1 MIKHPAV
8 INELFESTKWKRD
21 NFKYKLTV
29 LVSSVDAVELAEF
42 EDILLSATAKA
53 FRRFKP
59 KLKTKFTSYLHRIYI
74 NKFKDFRRHLY
85 RLYKRKALYFGEQSS
100 EPASNLSENGN
111 YYLKFFKSKKDREL
125 ITLVLLGYNQKE
137 IMAMWNLRYKAYQ
150 RLLEGIRNNLKFRD
164 ALMSA
169 RYC

>member
-1 MIKHPAV
+1 MIIHPTV
-8 INELFESTKWKRD
+8 INELFKSSKWMRD

-59 KLKTKFTSYLHRIYI
+59 KLRTKFTTYLHTIYL
-74 NKFKDFRRHLY
+74 NKFKDFKRHLR

-111 YYLKFFKSKKDREL
+111 YYLKFFKS
-125 ITLVLLGYNQKE
+125 
-137 IMAMWNLRYKAYQ
+137 
-150 RLLEGIRNNLKFRD
+150 RLFSALFFGCGIREPGTCIRFCWFYDDK
-164 ALMSA
+164 
-169 RYC
+169 RYYI

>member
-1 MIKHPAV
+1 MIIHPTV
-8 INELFESTKWKRD
+8 INELFKSSKWMRD

-59 KLKTKFTSYLHRIYI
+59 KLRTKFTTYLHTIYL
-74 NKFKDFRRHLY
+74 NKFKDFKRHLR
-85 RLYKRKALYFGEQSS
+85 RLYKRKALYFSEQSS
-100 EPASNLSENGN
+100 EPTVNLLESGSC
-111 YYLKFFKSKKDREL
+111 YLKFLKSQKEKDL
-125 ITLVLLGYNQKE
+125 ITLVLLGYNQKQ
-137 IMAMWNLRYKAYQ
+137 IMAMWNVRYKAYQ
-150 RLLEGIRNNLKFRD
+150 RLLEGIRNNLNFRD